1 MVYLLNGRGVKV
13 EEKRILLASYQRL
26 TDQVNRVIDK
36 NLLKRFQVYNETS
49 EAIHEIVK
57 EQIANNLVDV
67 IVSGSSNYILLKDS
81 FPSVPIIP
89 IKVSGLDL
97 LESLKKAWAS
107 CNYVAVVSYKDYL
120 PWDASYSKLFI
131 RKVDYISY
139 NKQENLGSILTRLK
153 KEGCGC
159 VIGSSVVC
167 DIAEEA
173 GLSTVFIYSKNS
185 LASALQRAVELQE
198 SIQREQERNQQL
210 SLIIDLIPSGII
222 SINKNNHV
230 TLYNDAAARLI
241 GIPLNQAIG
250 KNITE
255 VLPNTRL
262 PEVLNTAKAEMAQLQ
277 KMPNGITILT
287 NRAPIMVKGK
297 ARGAVATFNNIDEI
311 SKAER
316 KIRQNLYNKGFVAKK
331 NIHDIVGSSDVIS
344 EARELAK
351 IYAREDTTVLLTG
364 ETGTGKEMF
373 AQGIHNWSSRKTEP
387 FVAINCSALSEEI
400 LVSELF
406 GYEEGAF
413 TGARKGGKTG
423 LLELGHKGTV
433 FLDEIG
439 TVSLKV
445 QSHLLRVLE
454 EKEIMRLGSDKVIPV
469 DIRVIAA
476 SNVSLDKE
484 ITKGSFRK
492 DLYYRLNVMNIFI
505 PPLRERKGDLPQLIH
520 AILKQEDKEHMY
532 ETHQHQF
539 KHVLNLLESYNW
551 PGNARELR
559 NVIQRLCLVF
569 ANNLNLNIALNDLP
583 LEDKPNYDYK
593 LDRKTIYEVLQETGG
608 NRRRAAELLKIGRT
622 TLWRRMKELKL

>member
-1 MVYLLNGRGVKV
+1 MTGVQTC
-13 EEKRILLASYQRL
+13 A
-26 TDQVNRVIDK
+26 
-36 NLLKRFQVYNETS
+36 
-49 EAIHEIVK
+49 
-57 EQIANNLVDV
+57 
-67 IVSGSSNYILLKDS
+67 
-81 FPSVPIIP
+81 
-89 IKVSGLDL
+89 
-97 LESLKKAWAS
+97 
-107 CNYVAVVSYKDYL
+107 L
-120 PWDASYSKLFI
+120 P
-131 RKVDYISY
+131 
-139 NKQENLGSILTRLK
+139 
-153 KEGCGC
+153 
-159 VIGSSVVC
+159 
-167 DIAEEA
+167 
-173 GLSTVFIYSKNS
+173 
-185 LASALQRAVELQE
+185 
-198 SIQREQERNQQL
+198 
-210 SLIIDLIPSGII
+210 
-222 SINKNNHV
+222 
-230 TLYNDAAARLI
+230 
-241 GIPLNQAIG
+241 
-250 KNITE
+250 
-255 VLPNTRL
+255 
-262 PEVLNTAKAEMAQLQ
+262 
-277 KMPNGITILT
+277 
-287 NRAPIMVKGK
+287 
-297 ARGAVATFNNIDEI
+297 
-311 SKAER
+311 
-316 KIRQNLYNKGFVAKK
+316 
-331 NIHDIVGSSDVIS
+331 
-344 EARELAK
+344 

-539 KHVLNLLESYNW
+539 KHVLNLLES
-551 PGNARELR
+551 
-559 NVIQRLCLVF
+559 
-569 ANNLNLNIALNDLP
+569 
-583 LEDKPNYDYK
+583 
-593 LDRKTIYEVLQETGG
+593 
-608 NRRRAAELLKIGRT
+608 
-622 TLWRRMKELKL
+622 

>member
-1 MVYLLNGRGVKV
+1 MDGGEIEV

-26 TDQVNRVIDK
+26 TDQINRVIDK
-36 NLLKRFQVYNETS
+36 NLLTRFQVYNEAR
-49 EAIHEIVK
+49 EAIYEIVK
-57 EQIANNLVDV
+57 EQMANNLVDV
-67 IVSGSSNYILLKDS
+67 IVAGSSNYILLKDN

-97 LESLKKAWAS
+97 LESLKKACAIS
-107 CNYVAVVSYKDYL
+107 NYVAVVTFKDYL
-120 PWDASYSKLFI
+120 PWDVSYSELFK
-131 RKVDYISY
+131 RKVSYISY
-139 NKQENLGSILTRLK
+139 NQQENLGSILTQLK

-167 DIAEEA
+167 DMAEEA
-173 GLSTVFIYSKNS
+173 GLNTVFIYSKNS

-222 SINKNNHV
+222 SINKNYHV
-230 TLYNDAAARLI
+230 TLYNDAASKLT

-262 PEVLNTAKAEMAQLQ
+262 PEVLNKAKAEMAQLQ

-331 NIHDIVGSSDVIS
+331 NLHDIVGSSDVIT
-344 EARELAK
+344 EVRELAK

-400 LVSELF
+400 LESELF
-406 GYEEGAF
+406 GYDEGAF
-413 TGARKGGKTG
+413 TGALKGGKIG

-439 TVSLKV
+439 TVSEKV
-445 QSHLLRVLE
+445 QSRLLRVLE

-484 ITKGSFRK
+484 ITKGSFRQ

-505 PPLRERKGDLPQLIH
+505 PPLRERKEDFPQLIQE
-520 AILKQEDKEHMY
+520 ILKQEGKEHMY
-532 ETHQHQF
+532 ETHQQKF
-539 KHVLNLLESYNW
+539 ENALQLLKNHSW

-583 LEDKPNYDYK
+583 LEGKLNCDYK
-593 LDRKTIYEVLQETGG
+593 LDRNTIYEVLQKTGG
-608 NRRRAAELLKIGRT
+608 NRRRAAEQLKVSRT
-622 TLWRRMKELKL
+622 TLWRRMKELEL

>member
-1 MVYLLNGRGVKV
+1 M

-26 TDQVNRVIDK
+26 TDQISKVINK
-36 NLLKRFQVYNETS
+36 NLLTRFQVYNETN
-49 EAIHEIVK
+49 EAIYEIVK

-67 IVSGSSNYILLKDS
+67 IVSGSSNYILLKES

-89 IKVSGLDL
+89 IEVSGLDL
-97 LESLKKAWAS
+97 LEALKKAGARS
-107 CNYVAVVSYKDYL
+107 NYVAVISYKNYL
-120 PWDASYSKLFI
+120 PWDVSYAKLFR
-131 RKVDYISY
+131 RKVNYISY
-139 NKQENLGSILTRLK
+139 NKRENLGSILTKLK
-153 KEGCGC
+153 KAGCGC

-167 DIAEEA
+167 DMAEET
-173 GLSTVFIYSKNS
+173 GLSAVFIYSKNS
-185 LASALQRAVELQE
+185 LASALQRAVEIQE

-230 TLYNDAAARLI
+230 TLYNDAAARLT

-255 VLPNTRL
+255 ILPNTRL
-262 PEVLNTAKAEMAQLQ
+262 PEVLNKAKAEMAQLQ

-311 SKAER
+311 SKAEH
-316 KIRQNLYNKGFVAKK
+316 KIRQNLHNKGFVAKR

-351 IYAREDTTVLLTG
+351 IYAIEDTAVLLTG

-373 AQGIHNWSSRKTEP
+373 AQGIHNWSSRKAGP

-413 TGARKGGKTG
+413 TGARKGGKIG
-423 LLELGHKGTV
+423 LLELGHRGTV

-439 TVSLKV
+439 TVSVKV

-476 SNVSLDKE
+476 TNVPLDKE
-484 ITKGSFRK
+484 ITKGSFRQ

-505 PPLRERKGDLPQLIH
+505 PPLRERKEDLPQLIH
-520 AILKQEDKEHMY
+520 SILKQEGKEHIY
-532 ETHQHQF
+532 ETHQQQF
-539 KHVLNLLESYNW
+539 EHVLYLLENYNW
-551 PGNARELR
+551 PGNVRELR

-583 LEDKPNYDYK
+583 LEGKPNYDYK
-593 LDRKTIYEVLQETGG
+593 LDRNTIYEVLQKTGG
-608 NRRRAAELLKIGRT
+608 NRRRTSELLKVSRT
-622 TLWRRMKELKL
+622 TLWRRMKELEL